1 MIQEVK
7 KKRRRAEDLAQIW
20 KSYFSIMPV
29 GVEYW
34 MVSLDD
40 FPFNVLALA
49 IKQAARKRV
58 QLKGEMTLEQVLAY
72 VQSVCRT
79 ILKEKVAQ
87 HIYPEKKGNYILYS
101 LLELANCLYVIRVP
115 IDFPSRESIRS
126 SV

>member
-58 QLKGEMTLEQVLAY
+58 QLKGEMTLEQVLVY

-87 HIYPEKKGNYILYS
+87 HIYPEKKRGQTAARRKNAEGKLGS
-101 LLELANCLYVIRVP
+101 SKFAVPGRVP
-115 IDFPSRESIRS
+115 A
-126 SV
+126 